1 MKKFLVGCVIAAA
14 LVGCTNG
21 SDVVVSDAN
30 QSVDE
35 VSISESNVD
44 IEVETEEIEDK
55 EYIEEDANDDN
66 LFNSG
71 NDSVDKLAMEEVV
84 LSQEEVIHNS
94 YWVTKDKLYRVQID
108 YADTPA
114 DEYAHKRDEFFY
126 VGDDGN
132 VTSFE
137 VKYTTKYPTDDSH
150 QVFQACDFYA
160 ELVDVNFDGRED
172 VVISL
177 GFAGAQGALVHTVYL
192 GSDDGFIL
200 NKSFED
206 IANYK
211 LDSENQLIYGSYRS
225 NAGTR
230 ASQSYKYDSTA
241 NSFVLVEETVIDE
254 SMEIL
259 FSLVGALTYDYYV
272 GSDGQDYLV
281 LSRYGEVYDGSEFV
295 NDKRMLTTD
304 LEYFY
309 REVMGE
315 DRRFT
320 PGQAHSPELAA
331 ECRDDG
337 YCYTYNGGVGL
348 MGYFAVKNIT
358 VNGDVYQVEVGYYD
372 DIDNEIDSVTFSM
385 KAADNKYGYTLVK

>member
-21 SDVVVSDAN
+21 SDVVVSDTN

-35 VSISESNVD
+35 VSISESNVE

-55 EYIEEDANDDN
+55 EYIEEDTNDDN

-84 LSQEEVIHNS
+84 LSQDEVIHNS

-114 DEYAHKRDEFFY
+114 DEYAHKRDKFFY

-172 VVISL
+172 VVIRL
-177 GFAGAQGALVHTVYL
+177 GYAGAQGALVHTVYL

-225 NAGTR
+225 NAVTR
-230 ASQSYKYDSTA
+230 ATQSYKYDSATS
-241 NSFVLVEETVIDE
+241 SFVLIDEMVIDE

-259 FSLVGALTYDYYV
+259 FSTVGEILYDYV
-272 GSDGQDYLV
+272 GTDGQDYLV
-281 LSRYGEVYDGSEFV
+281 VFRYGEAYDGSTFV
-295 NDKRMLTTD
+295 GDKRMLTSD

-309 REVMGE
+309 SEVMGE
-315 DRRFT
+315 DRSFT
-320 PGQAHSPELAA
+320 PGQAHSPEMAA

-337 YCYTYNGGVGL
+337 YCYTYNTVGL

>member
-84 LSQEEVIHNS
+84 LSQDEVIHNS

-126 VGDDGN
+126 VGDDEN

-172 VVISL
+172 VVIRL
-177 GFAGAQGALVHTVYL
+177 GYAGAQGASVHTVYL

-211 LDSENQLIYGSYRS
+211 LDSEKQLIYGSYRS

-230 ASQSYKYDSTA
+230 ASQSYKYDSAA

-281 LSRYGEVYDGSEFV
+281 LSRYGEVYDGSEFG
-295 NDKRMLTTD
+295 DKRMLTTD

-315 DRRFT
+315 DRKFT

>member
-84 LSQEEVIHNS
+84 LSQDEVIHNS

-126 VGDDGN
+126 VDDDGN

-177 GFAGAQGALVHTVYL
+177 GFAGAQGASVHTVYL

-225 NAGTR
+225 NAATR
-230 ASQSYKYDSTA
+230 VEQSYKYDSAA
-241 NSFVLVEETVIDE
+241 NSFVL
-254 SMEIL
+254 
-259 FSLVGALTYDYYV
+259 
-272 GSDGQDYLV
+272 
-281 LSRYGEVYDGSEFV
+281 FV
-295 NDKRMLTTD
+295 NDGSKDKTL
-304 LEYFY
+304 
-309 REVMGE
+309 
-315 DRRFT
+315 
-320 PGQAHSPELAA
+320 
-331 ECRDDG
+331 
-337 YCYTYNGGVGL
+337 
-348 MGYFAVKNIT
+348 
-358 VNGDVYQVEVGYYD
+358 
-372 DIDNEIDSVTFSM
+372 
-385 KAADNKYGYTLVK
+385 NKM

>member
-71 NDSVDKLAMEEVV
+71 NVSVDKLAMEEVV
-84 LSQEEVIHNS
+84 LSQDEVIHNS
-94 YWVTKDKLYRVQID
+94 YWAKKDKLYRVEID

-126 VGDDGN
+126 VGDDEN

-172 VVISL
+172 VVIRL
-177 GFAGAQGALVHTVYL
+177 GYAGAQGASVHTVYL

-225 NAGTR
+225 NAATR
-230 ASQSYKYDSTA
+230 ASQSYKYDSAA

-281 LSRYGEVYDGSEFV
+281 LSRYGEVYEGSEFG
-295 NDKRMLTTD
+295 DKRMLTTD

>member
-94 YWVTKDKLYRVQID
+94 YWAKKDKLYRVEID

-126 VGDDGN
+126 VGDDEN

-137 VKYTTKYPTDDSH
+137 VKYTTKNPTDDSH

-172 VVISL
+172 VVIRL
-177 GFAGAQGALVHTVYL
+177 GYAGAQGDLVHTVYL
-192 GSDDGFIL
+192 GSDDGFVP

-211 LDSENQLIYGSYRS
+211 LDSEKQLIYGSYRS
-225 NAGTR
+225 NAKTR
-230 ASQSYKYDSTA
+230 ASQSYKYDSAA

-254 SMEIL
+254 SMETL

-272 GSDGQDYLV
+272 GSDGQEYLV
-281 LSRYGEVYDGSEFV
+281 LSRYGEVYEGSEFV

-315 DRRFT
+315 DRKFT
-320 PGQAHSPELAA
+320 PGQAHSPELVA

>member
-84 LSQEEVIHNS
+84 LSQDEVIHNS
-94 YWVTKDKLYRVQID
+94 YWAKKDKLYRVQID

-126 VGDDGN
+126 VGDDEN

-137 VKYTTKYPTDDSH
+137 VKYTTKNPTDDSH

-172 VVISL
+172 VVI
-177 GFAGAQGALVHTVYL
+177 
-192 GSDDGFIL
+192 
-200 NKSFED
+200 
-206 IANYK
+206 
-211 LDSENQLIYGSYRS
+211 
-225 NAGTR
+225 
-230 ASQSYKYDSTA
+230 
-241 NSFVLVEETVIDE
+241 
-254 SMEIL
+254 
-259 FSLVGALTYDYYV
+259 
-272 GSDGQDYLV
+272 
-281 LSRYGEVYDGSEFV
+281 
-295 NDKRMLTTD
+295 
-304 LEYFY
+304 
-309 REVMGE
+309 
-315 DRRFT
+315 
-320 PGQAHSPELAA
+320 
-331 ECRDDG
+331 
-337 YCYTYNGGVGL
+337 
-348 MGYFAVKNIT
+348 
-358 VNGDVYQVEVGYYD
+358 
-372 DIDNEIDSVTFSM
+372 
-385 KAADNKYGYTLVK
+385 